1 MSKERYIYPALFSF
15 DSDGISIEYPDLPG
29 CLTCAHT
36 EEEAFK
42 CAKEALELH
51 LYGMEEDGEEPP
63 EPSKVSDLEL
73 EKNQAAVLV
82 EAWML
87 PFREKIATKSV
98 NRTVTLPHWLNV
110 LADTDKVNCSQL
122 LQSSL
127 KDHFGIYDYRQLK
140 KKSK

>member
-1 MSKERYIYPALFSF
+1 MSKDIYIYPAIATF
-15 DSDGISIEYPDLPG
+15 DPDGISIEYPDLPG

-36 EEEAFK
+36 AEEAFK

-51 LYGMEEDGEEPP
+51 LYGMEEDGEELP
-63 EPSKVSDLEL
+63 EPSSVTNLKL
-73 EKNQAAVLV
+73 EKNQAVVLV

-87 PFREKIATKSV
+87 PFREKIATKAV
-98 NRTVTLPHWLNV
+98 NRTVTLPEWLNK
-110 LADTDKVNCSQL
+110 LANTNKVNCSQL